1 MAAIR
6 AQLDLDREEN
16 YKKLYDK
23 LFAQASASMKSCL
36 TIAREK
42 GASSWVTAC
51 PTYDHDTVLNKGDF
65 IDSVCIRYGWSVS
78 DLPDKCVCDHTFDV
92 QHALDCMI
100 GGYRNVMH
108 NELRDTVAG
117 VLKDAG
123 YKAVEIEP
131 RLQPLSG
138 EHFEFKS
145 ANCDDDARS
154 DIKCNGFW
162 RPMRTA
168 FFDIKVVS
176 PYARSYAHLSTAQMY
191 RNAEKSKE
199 REYLERIRNVEH
211 ADFNPL
217 VFTTA
222 GGMAPQTQIVIKRIA
237 TVLSEKK
244 GLPRSVVTGWLRC
257 KLSFALLRT
266 TLLCL
271 RGTRTRRPV
280 SPELN
285 IELSMAAGRIP
296 Y

>member
-1 MAAIR
+1 M
-6 AQLDLDREEN
+6 
-16 YKKLYDK
+16 
-23 LFAQASASMKSCL
+23 M
-36 TIAREK
+36 IA
-42 GASSWVTAC
+42 
-51 PTYDHDTVLNKGDF
+51 LNKRDF
-65 IDSVCIRYGWSVS
+65 IDSVCIRYGWNLSN
-78 DLPDKCVCDHTFDV
+78 LPDKCVCGATFDV

-108 NELRDTVAG
+108 NEIRDSVG
-117 VLKDAG
+117 SVLKEAG
-123 YKAVEIEP
+123 YKDVEFEP
-131 RLQPLSG
+131 RLQPLSR
-138 EHFEFKS
+138 EHFEYKS
-145 ANCDDDARS
+145 ANLDDDARS

-176 PYARSYAHLSTAQMY
+176 PYARSYAHLSTASMY

-222 GGMAPQTQIVIKRIA
+222 GGMAPQTQIVIKRVA
-237 TVLSEKK
+237 AALSTKK
-244 GLPRSVVTGWLRC
+244 GLPKSVVIGWLRC

-266 TLLCL
+266 LLCIH
-271 RGTRTRRPV
+271 GTRSRRAV
-280 SPELN
+280 NPELN
-285 IELSMAAGRIP
+285 IELSMAAERIA

>member
-1 MAAIR
+1 
-6 AQLDLDREEN
+6 
-16 YKKLYDK
+16 
-23 LFAQASASMKSCL
+23 
-36 TIAREK
+36 
-42 GASSWVTAC
+42 
-51 PTYDHDTVLNKGDF
+51 
-65 IDSVCIRYGWSVS
+65 
-78 DLPDKCVCDHTFDV
+78 
-92 QHALDCMI
+92 MI

-108 NELRDTVAG
+108 NEVRDTVVN
-117 VLKDAG
+117 VLKEAG
-123 YKAVEIEP
+123 YKAVEKEP

-138 EHFEFKS
+138 ENFEYKS

-168 FFDIKVVS
+168 FFDIKVLS
-176 PYARSYAHLSTAQMY
+176 PYARSYAHLSTAAMY

-237 TVLSEKK
+237 VALSERK
-244 GLPRSVVTGWLRC
+244 GLPKSVVIGWLRC

-266 TLLCL
+266 TLLCIH
-271 RGTRTRRPV
+271 GTRARR
-280 SPELN
+280 SADPEVN
-285 IELSMAAGRIP
+285 IELSMAAGRIA